1 MNFVGSVTACLE
13 KSFTTRQSFKKV
25 LELTDKLIES
35 CLKYLDYLEL
45 NLTAVSEYQS
55 LERPNPKET
64 VVELPHLHGLL
75 DGKHKNRR
83 ELLAIEG
90 VEENLHLRFLRPCL
104 FRRNISER

>member
-13 KSFTTRQSFKKV
+13 KSFTTRQSFKK
-25 LELTDKLIES
+25 LTDKLIES
-35 CLKYLDYLEL
+35 CLKYLNYLEL

-55 LERPNPKET
+55 LERPNHKET

-83 ELLAIEG
+83 ELLAIET